1 MSDKGQST
9 KMSWWNKVS
18 EDWWAV
24 ILGFLLIALVYL
36 GLLGQVP
43 W

>member
-1 MSDKGQST
+1 MSDNPTQQQKPILSRI
-9 KMSWWNKVS
+9 S

-24 ILGFLLIALVYL
+24 IVGFALIALVYL
-36 GLLGQVP
+36 GLLVKIP